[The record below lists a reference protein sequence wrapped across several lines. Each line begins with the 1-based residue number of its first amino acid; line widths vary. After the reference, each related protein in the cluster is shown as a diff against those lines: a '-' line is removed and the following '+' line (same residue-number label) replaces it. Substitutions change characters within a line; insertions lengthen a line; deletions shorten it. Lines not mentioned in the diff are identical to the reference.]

1 MTQNTHNF
9 ADAAGRYA
17 LSLFEISKEEKVLEQ
32 VEQNI
37 LFVDSALKKSKDFK
51 KFITNPCLS
60 KIARLKVLEKLGSIN
75 NFNNFFTNFLK
86 ILVQNNRIFFVEKIV
101 KDFKNIL
108 SNFRGELN
116 AKVSMPTQVSSMQ
129 IKEIKS
135 MLNTILKKKINLEFK
150 HDPNLISGAKIQIGS
165 VMVDDTAKAK
175 FNKILKNL

>member
-1 MTQNTHNF
+1 MCI
-9 ADAAGRYA
+9 R
-17 LSLFEISKEEKVLEQ
+17 
-32 VEQNI
+32 
-37 LFVDSALKKSKDFK
+37 DS
-51 KFITNPCLS
+51 
-60 KIARLKVLEKLGSIN
+60 
-75 NFNNFFTNFLK
+75 
-86 ILVQNNRIFFVEKIV
+86 
-101 KDFKNIL
+101 
-108 SNFRGELN
+108 FRGELN